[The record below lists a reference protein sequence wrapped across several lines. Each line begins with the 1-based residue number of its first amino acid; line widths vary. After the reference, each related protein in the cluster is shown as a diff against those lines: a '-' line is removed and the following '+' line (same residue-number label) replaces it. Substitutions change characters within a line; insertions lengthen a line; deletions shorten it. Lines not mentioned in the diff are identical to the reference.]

1 MTLQRILITKKICR
15 MYSRL
20 TSTTLTIENLS
31 LSTKMTKTDTL
42 TPLENTCW
50 RTKNT
55 QPIIYRTPSPEIISN
70 SLKTP
75 INGILSPSRKTLTIL
90 TITIRVT
97 TLITR
102 PLIATL
108 ITRMFI
114 SSSNL
119 RLTKSQYSST
129 ILQAKLTTSLS
140 SRTVS
145 SSFLLERLLLS
156 VRIIRLSKL
165 LQFSSNQFSSS
176 QFKLKC
182 QLSSLYQ
189 IASSL

>member
-1 MTLQRILITKKICR
+1 MTLQRTLITKKICR

-75 INGILSPSRKTLTIL
+75 INGILSPNRKTLTIL
-90 TITIRVT
+90 TITIRAT

-102 PLIATL
+102 LLIVTL
-108 ITRMFI
+108 ITRMSI
-114 SSSNL
+114 SSSSL

-145 SSFLLERLLLS
+145 SNFLLERLLLS

-165 LQFSSNQFSSS
+165 LQFNSS
-176 QFKLKC
+176 QFRLKC

-189 IASSL
+189 IASSQ